1 MQEIERK
8 DGSDNRQRHANRR
21 RRILQAVLVL
31 VFCIS
36 AGVLYH
42 DLVAVPEQNRQ
53 MTEQLKEEFPGE
65 ELSGEPSPTGEPAG
79 EKSIPPLVDLAALQ
93 EQYPDVKGWLY
104 IPDTGIDYPVLQSG
118 KEQPQYYLRRNYK
131 GEYDINGSLFLQ
143 WDCSVSDGENLVI
156 YGHNMKSGVMFGNLD
171 QYAALSYCQEH
182 PSVLFQTADGVSSYT
197 VVAVL
202 KADVSMFPFQQT
214 LFQEPDGLFGY
225 VSQAKALEL
234 FENGESISP
243 DIEQVLTLVT
253 CSYEWDGARNIV
265 VAVRDQGIFE

>member
-1 MQEIERK
+1 MQEIKRK
-8 DGSDNRQRHANRR
+8 AGNDNHHKQAYR
-21 RRILQAVLVL
+21 LVLAVLAL
-31 VFCIS
+31 IFCIS

-65 ELSGEPSPTGEPAG
+65 ELSGEPSPTGKPAG
-79 EKSIPPLVDLAALQ
+79 EKSLPPLVDLAALQ
-93 EQYPDVKGWLY
+93 EQYPDVKGWLS
-104 IPDTGIDYPVLQSG
+104 IPDTGIDYPVLQSS

-234 FENGESISP
+234 FENGENASP
-243 DIEQVLTLVT
+243 DTEQVLTLVT

>member
-1 MQEIERK
+1 MQEIKRK
-8 DGSDNRQRHANRR
+8 AGNDNRQRYVNRR

-79 EKSIPPLVDLAALQ
+79 EKSLPPLVDLAALQ
-93 EQYPDVKGWLY
+93 EQYPDVKGWLC
-104 IPDTGIDYPVLQSG
+104 IPDTGIDYPVLQSS
-118 KEQPQYYLRRNYK
+118 KEQPQYYLRWNYK

-156 YGHNMKSGVMFGNLD
+156 YGHNMKSGVMFGNLG

-182 PSVLFQTADGVSSYT
+182 PAVLLQTADGVSSYT

-234 FENGESISP
+234 FENGENASP
-243 DIEQVLTLVT
+243 DTEQVLTLVT

-265 VAVRDQGIFE
+265 VAVRD